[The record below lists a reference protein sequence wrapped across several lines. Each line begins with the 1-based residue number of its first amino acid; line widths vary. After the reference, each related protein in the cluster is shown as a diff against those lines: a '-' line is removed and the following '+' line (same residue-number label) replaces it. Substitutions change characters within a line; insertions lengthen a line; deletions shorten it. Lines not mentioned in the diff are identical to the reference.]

1 MKNTRSSEPY
11 QFSNIRSQ
19 NKNEILEDYVEAI
32 QEILKNK
39 GDVKNA
45 DLAQHFGVSQATV
58 NKNLKRLISFNLA
71 KSEPYRSIFLTEK
84 GEKLATQSKQKHEI
98 VYNFLNNSSI
108 LPGSKRQSVY
118 FDKISLIPE
127 TLLANTFLPQARAS
141 NKATGD
147 PSTRPLLSVG
157 NTNISA
163 IE

>member
-71 KSEPYRSIFLTEK
+71 KYLF
-84 GEKLATQSKQKHEI
+84 
-98 VYNFLNNSSI
+98 V
-108 LPGSKRQSVY
+108 
-118 FDKISLIPE
+118 
-127 TLLANTFLPQARAS
+127 
-141 NKATGD
+141 
-147 PSTRPLLSVG
+147 
-157 NTNISA
+157 
-163 IE
+163 

>member
-58 NKNLKRLISFNLA
+58 NKNLKRLINFNLA

-98 VYNFLNNSSI
+98 VYNFLI
-108 LPGSKRQSVY
+108 KIGVSKKNAQYDSEGIEHHV
-118 FDKISLIPE
+118 SEE
-127 TLLANTFLPQARAS
+127 TLKIMKRFI
-141 NKATGD
+141 K
-147 PSTRPLLSVG
+147 
-157 NTNISA
+157 
-163 IE
+163 